1 MLSFSFIVSLEKNHF
16 FFMGSDPEYLHF
28 FHARR
33 DYERELRTASANINM
48 ILDKSH
54 DYSGALWATCRT
66 VIFKSH
72 NPEQQIENEKG
83 L

>member
-1 MLSFSFIVSLEKNHF
+1 
-16 FFMGSDPEYLHF
+16 MGSDPEYLHF

-54 DYSGALWATCRT
+54 DYSGAL
-66 VIFKSH
+66 
-72 NPEQQIENEKG
+72 
-83 L
+83 